1 MPYRSEKDREYK
13 LQYGKELRAYRKSI
27 GLCTRCGKEKIAAN
41 SKSSCVSC
49 LELRRKNVERK
60 ERQLT
65 PEEKQERK
73 ERRQVLHAQRVAQRK
88 SQGLCTDCGKPVYNG
103 HTRCI
108 DHYLYYRRKTSEHY
122 AKKKKGYRELGLCII
137 CGGECVP
144 GKKYCQE
151 HYQEKVEQIMKNS
164 GKGMFEKV

>member
-27 GLCTRCGKEKIAAN
+27 GLCTRCGKEKIAVN
-41 SKSSCVSC
+41 SKSSCASC

-60 ERQLT
+60 DRQLT
-65 PEEKQERK
+65 PKEKQERK
-73 ERRQVLHAQRVAQRK
+73 EHRKVLHAQRVAQRK

-108 DHYLYYRRKTSEHY
+108 DHYLYYRRKISEHY

-137 CGGECVP
+137 CGGERVP